1 MEPQPD
7 LKARMLDA
15 LRVAGVRVTSQRTI
29 LLGLLAEAQDHP
41 DAAELHRRAQDA
53 DGAISL
59 ATVYRTL
66 AVLQRAGVI
75 QRHSFDGDSARFE
88 PADEHH
94 HDHIVDLDT
103 GGIVEF
109 QSDKIERLQQEIAA
123 ELGFEVVHHRLELY
137 CRRIKATGQAG
148 QDAATEGHVHL
159 V

>member
-1 MEPQPD
+1 MELQPNP
-7 LKARMLDA
+7 KTRMLDA
-15 LRVAGVRVTSQRTI
+15 LRAAGVRMTNQRTV
-29 LLGLLAEAQDHP
+29 LLGLLAEARDHP

-66 AVLQRAGVI
+66 AVLERAGVV

-88 PADEHH
+88 PAEEPH

-103 GGIVEF
+103 GRIVEF

-123 ELGFEVVHHRLELY
+123 ELGFEVVHHRLEMY
-137 CRRIKATGQAG
+137 CRRTGASEHVG
-148 QDAATEGHVHL
+148 QRAAKDGLAHPS
-159 V
+159 

>member
-1 MEPQPD
+1 MELQPD

-15 LRVAGVRVTSQRTI
+15 LRAAGMRVTSQRTI
-29 LLGLLAEAQDHP
+29 LLGLLAEARDHP
-41 DAAELHRRAQDA
+41 DAAELHRRAQRS

-66 AVLQRAGVI
+66 AVLERAGVV

-88 PADEHH
+88 PAEEPH

-103 GGIVEF
+103 GRIVEF
-109 QSDKIERLQQEIAA
+109 QSDKIERLQREIAA

-137 CRRIKATGQAG
+137 CRRTEMAG
-148 QDAATEGHVHL
+148 QVGQGGAKDAPAHSS
-159 V
+159 

>member
-7 LKARMLDA
+7 PKTRMLDA
-15 LRVAGVRVTSQRTI
+15 LRAAGVRVTNQRMV
-29 LLGLLAEAQDHP
+29 LLGLLAEARDHP
-41 DAAELHRRAQDA
+41 DAAELHRRAQAA

-66 AVLQRAGVI
+66 AVLQRAGVV

-88 PADEHH
+88 QAHEPH

-103 GGIVEF
+103 GRIVEF
-109 QSDKIERLQQEIAA
+109 QSDKIERLQRQIAA

-137 CRRIKATGQAG
+137 CRRTGASGPTGRNPAT
-148 QDAATEGHVHL
+148 DVATHSS
-159 V
+159 

>member
-1 MEPQPD
+1 MDLQSH
-7 LKARMLDA
+7 LKARMADA
-15 LRVAGVRVTSQRTI
+15 LRAAGVRVTRQRI
-29 LLGLLAEAQDHP
+29 IILGLLAEAQDHP
-41 DAAELHRRAQDA
+41 GATELHRRAQVA
-53 DGAISL
+53 DGGISL

-66 AVLQRAGVI
+66 AVLQRAGVV

-103 GGIVEF
+103 GRIVEF

-137 CRRIKATGQAG
+137 CRRSTVAGQVDQATATGGPA
-148 QDAATEGHVHL
+148 HSS
-159 V
+159 

>member
-1 MEPQPD
+1 MELQSN
-7 LKARMLDA
+7 LKTRMLDA
-15 LRVAGVRVTSQRTI
+15 MRAAGVRMTSQRAV

-41 DAAELHRRAQDA
+41 DAAELHRRAQAA

-66 AVLQRAGVI
+66 AVLERAGVI

-88 PADEHH
+88 PAEEPH

-103 GGIVEF
+103 GRIVEF

-137 CRRIKATGQAG
+137 CRKIKASGSG
-148 QDAATEGHVHL
+148 
-159 V
+159 

>member
-1 MEPQPD
+1 MELQSD
-7 LKARMLDA
+7 LKTRMLDA
-15 LRVAGVRVTSQRTI
+15 LRAAGVRVTNQRDV
-29 LLGLLAEAQDHP
+29 LLGLLAEARDHP
-41 DAAELHRRAQDA
+41 DAAELHRRAQAA

-66 AVLQRAGVI
+66 GVLERAGVV

-88 PADEHH
+88 PAEEPH

-103 GGIVEF
+103 GHIVEF

-137 CRRIKATGQAG
+137 CRRIKASDPG
-148 QDAATEGHVHL
+148 
-159 V
+159 